1 MILSL
6 NLLHKISPKLKKIP
20 LNQLC
25 TALMDLG
32 CEVETINSIK
42 PSTNLVFAKVLEKT
56 RHPNANHLNLVKVKA
71 NQKVYEVVCGA
82 NNFSVHNWV
91 VLAKLNAELANGLKI
106 TPRELRGYVS
116 NGMLCAYSEINP
128 QATSFLT
135 STDLDG
141 ILVLDDNYDHYK
153 TPNQIFNLDD
163 VILDLS
169 IPSNRND
176 LNGYFWIAKE
186 LCAYFDFEYVVDAT
200 INHRPHKEIIDVR
213 ILSDDVN
220 SYGIIEV
227 KNIQNYILKWN
238 TKSILISNQIKV
250 LNNFADNMNF
260 LTLLTANPLHAF
272 DARKISGQIVVKNAE
287 EDAILLGLDQKEYLI
302 KKGDLII
309 VDDQKILA
317 LAGIIGSNDSKIDA
331 TSTTAYIE
339 CANFNPMLIA
349 NTARRLKI
357 NTAAAMRFSKPLTNY
372 VTKVTLKKLLANFKS
387 DAKLIYYFKHSVHN
401 VIKNK
406 INQVSDFVGAEI
418 DLDTAQTFLKRL
430 GYKINKSNLITP
442 SHRYDVLN
450 EFDVYED
457 IMKKISIQ
465 EIKPQPISFDIL
477 NFENNLAYDFEKKVS
492 DFLVDQGLFEC
503 KTYNL
508 KNQTQAHE
516 FNFFNFK
523 QAYEINNPISNM
535 RSHLKLNNL
544 NSLLEVLEY
553 NQNQKNELEN
563 IFEISKINPVDSSQ
577 QTVLSIILC
586 KPLIN
591 SKINDSLIVNNFVT
605 TKALLHALL
614 TKLNIDYAYDKNHV
628 VNELY
633 DNNQLAL
640 INANKQVFGFIGQL
654 KNQVKKTYGLSND
667 IFIIN
672 LNLTSYLN
680 QKQVITKVIKPSMY
694 HDVIR
699 DISVKLAS
707 DVDLN
712 NIIANIKKIKNI
724 RKVEISDLYIK
735 DDGIIYTFK
744 YYINDHLSNLSS
756 EQIIIIEQEVN
767 NYLKQF

>member
-6 NLLHKISPKLKKIP
+6 NLLHKISPKLKKIS
-20 LNQLC
+20 LNELC

-32 CEVETINSIK
+32 CEVETINTIK

-56 RHPNANHLNLVKVKA
+56 KHPNANHLNLVKVKA
-71 NQKVYEVVCGA
+71 NQEVYEIVCGA
-82 NNFSVHNWV
+82 DNFNVNNWV
-91 VLAKLNAELANGLKI
+91 VLAKINAELANGLKI

-128 QATSFLT
+128 EVAHFLGQ
-135 STDLDG
+135 TDLDG
-141 ILVLDDNYDHYK
+141 ILVLHDSYDHYK

-176 LNGYFWIAKE
+176 LNGYFWMAKE
-186 LCAYFDFEYVVDAT
+186 LCAYFDLEYVIDAT
-200 INHRPHKEIIDVR
+200 INHRSHKEIVNVR

-220 SYGIIEV
+220 SYGMIEV
-227 KNIQNYILKWN
+227 KNIQNYTLKWN
-238 TKSILISNQIKV
+238 TKSVLVNNQIKIV
-250 LNNFADNMNF
+250 NNFADNMNF

-272 DARKISGQIVVKNAE
+272 DAHKISGQIIVKNAE
-287 EDAILLGLDQKEYLI
+287 EDSILLGLDQKEYAI

-317 LAGIIGSNDSKIDA
+317 LAGIIGSNDSKIDNN
-331 TSTTAYIE
+331 TTTAYIE
-339 CANFNPMLIA
+339 CANFNPLLIA

-357 NTAAAMRFSKPLTNY
+357 NTTAAMRFSKPLTNY
-372 VTKVTLKKLLANFKS
+372 VTKATLKKLLAHFKL
-387 DAKLIYYFKHSVHN
+387 DAKLICYFKHLVHN

-406 INQVSDFVGAEI
+406 IDQVSDFVGTKI
-418 DLDTAQTFLKRL
+418 NLDTAHTFLKRL
-430 GYKINKSNLITP
+430 GYKINKTNLITP

-457 IMKKISIQ
+457 IMKKFSIQ
-465 EIKPQPISFDIL
+465 QIKPQPISFDIL
-477 NFENNLAYDFEKKVS
+477 SFKNNIAYDFEKKVS

-508 KNQTQAHE
+508 KSQTQAYE
-516 FNFFNFK
+516 FDFFNFQ
-523 QAYEINNPISNM
+523 QAYGINNPISNI

-563 IFEISKINPVDSSQ
+563 IFEISKINPINSNQ
-577 QTVLSIILC
+577 QTILSIVLC

-591 SKINDSLIVNNFVT
+591 AKLNDSIVVNNFVT

-614 TKLNIDYAYDKNHV
+614 TKLNISYVYDTNHI

-633 DNNQLAL
+633 ENNQLAL
-640 INANKQVFGFIGQL
+640 VNENKQVFGFIGQL
-654 KNQVKKTYGLSND
+654 KNQIKKTYGLNND
-667 IFIIN
+667 IFVIN

-680 QKQVITKVIKPSMY
+680 QEQAITKVIKPSVY
-694 HDVIR
+694 HDIVR
-699 DISVKLAS
+699 DVSVKLAS
-707 DVDLN
+707 NVDLN
-712 NIIANIKKIKNI
+712 DVMDNIEKIKNI
-724 RKVEISDLYIK
+724 RKVEISDLYVK
-735 DDGIIYTFK
+735 DDEIIYTFK
-744 YYINDHLSNLSS
+744 YYINDYSSNLSS
-756 EQIIIIEQEVN
+756 EQIAVIEQEVN